1 MFRSTPPPPVDTH
14 ERIDGA
20 GGDDAR
26 TDHGRLDRA
35 EPLANPARMRRG
47 RVLMRPLRLALT
59 GVVAM
64 ALLGG
69 LGGAVVAQDVP
80 ADPMA
85 PVEVTG
91 KFVDLTCGGSA
102 GTRSGPR
109 VEGGQ
114 TTCEV
119 DNEWSD
125 PRLEGTE
132 TYTSNEFRYLGG
144 SGLTIGH
151 YVHDIVN
158 DDGAWRMR
166 PQFRFESFGQGPEN
180 FSGTWVLDGEG
191 AYEGLIAVL
200 AKGSDDSDPVRG
212 FIIEGDLPSAPEE
225 GSTE

>member
-1 MFRSTPPPPVDTH
+1 M
-14 ERIDGA
+14 
-20 GGDDAR
+20 R
-26 TDHGRLDRA
+26 T
-35 EPLANPARMRRG
+35 
-47 RVLMRPLRLALT
+47 LRLALT
-59 GVVAM
+59 GVVAL

-69 LGGAVVAQDVP
+69 LGGAVVAQDEP

-91 KFVDLTCGGSA
+91 KFDDLTCGGSA

-125 PRLEGTE
+125 PRLEGTA
-132 TYTSNEFRYLGG
+132 TVILNEVRYLGG
-144 SGLTIGH
+144 SGLSIGH
-151 YVHDIVN
+151 YVQNIVN

-166 PQFRFESFGQGPEN
+166 PQFRFGSAGPGPED

-191 AYEGLIAVL
+191 AYEGLVAVL
-200 AKGSDDSDPVRG
+200 DKGDDDTGELTHG
-212 FIIEGDLPSAPEE
+212 FIIEGDLPLAPEE
-225 GSTE
+225 GSTK

>member
-1 MFRSTPPPPVDTH
+1 M
-14 ERIDGA
+14 
-20 GGDDAR
+20 R
-26 TDHGRLDRA
+26 T
-35 EPLANPARMRRG
+35 
-47 RVLMRPLRLALT
+47 LRLSLAGTVIL
-59 GVVAM
+59 

-69 LGGAVVAQDVP
+69 LGGAVVAQDEP

-109 VEGGQ
+109 VEGRQ
-114 TTCEV
+114 ATCEV

-132 TYTSNEFRYLGG
+132 TYISNEVEYTDD
-144 SGLTIGH
+144 SGLSIGH
-151 YVHDIVN
+151 FVHNIVN

-166 PQFRFESFGQGPEN
+166 PQFRFSSNGPED

-191 AYEGLIAVL
+191 AYEGLVAVL
-200 AKGSDDSDPVRG
+200 DKGDEDTGELLHG
-212 FIIEGDLPSAPEE
+212 FIIEGDLPLAPEE
-225 GSTE
+225 GSTK